1 MIWWF
6 SRQPIMRGAVPALLS
21 SLIEQVPGQSKTPDR
36 PVRVGYTGQQQLLA
50 ALAAVPDPR
59 DARGVRHAA
68 PAVLALAI
76 AAVLAGS
83 RSFYAIGQWIAGA
96 SQKTL
101 KAVGAR
107 RDPRTGRCV
116 GPDEKTVRGLCARI
130 DGDALDVAVG
140 GWVARR
146 AVLATAARAR
156 TSRKPPRRG
165 RARRRAKAA
174 GQRRRRAS
182 SRNAHR
188 TPFAAVSTD
197 GKTSRGARA
206 AGGLAPHLVA
216 AVTHTGVVL
225 GQRQVVEKSNEIT
238 VFQPLLKDLPLADVV
253 VTADAMQ
260 TQRAHA
266 RFLRQVKDAHF
277 IFPVLENQPT
287 LFGQLDRLDWKDVPV
302 TAWSVDTDRGRHE
315 LRTIQVLPAPTG
327 LRFPHVGQVF
337 LIERTVTTKGNTT
350 YQAMLYVTSLT
361 AEQASP
367 ADLLAYVRG
376 HWTVEALHWVR
387 DVVFA
392 EDASQ
397 IRTGNAPRVMAT
409 IRNAVISLLRIAGVT
424 NIAAA
429 LRHNARKDRRVLKH
443 LGLLT
448 SKNG

>member
-6 SRQPIMRGAVPALLS
+6 SRQPIMRGTVPALLS
-21 SLIEQVPGQSKTPDR
+21 SLIEQVPGQSKTSDR
-36 PVRVGYTGQQQLLA
+36 PVHVGHTGQQRLLT

-59 DARGVRHAA
+59 DRRGVRHAA
-68 PAVLALAI
+68 PAVLALAV

-96 SQKTL
+96 GQKTL

-107 RDPRTGRCV
+107 LDPSTGRYV
-116 GPDEKTVRGLCARI
+116 GPDEKTVRGLCARV
-130 DGDALDVAVG
+130 DGDALDAAVG

-146 AVLATAARAR
+146 AALAEAARVR
-156 TSRKPPRRG
+156 TGRKPPKG
-165 RARRRAKAA
+165 ARARRRAKAA
-174 GQRRRRAS
+174 GQRRGRAS
-182 SRNAHR
+182 GRKAHH
-188 TPFAAVSTD
+188 TPFPAVAVD

-206 AGGLAPHLVA
+206 AGGRAPHLVA
-216 AVTHTGVVL
+216 VVTHSGVVL
-225 GQRQVVEKSNEIT
+225 GQRQVEEKSNEIT
-238 VFQPLLKDLPLADVV
+238 AFQPLLAGLPLAGVV

-260 TQRAHA
+260 TQRTHA
-266 RFLRQVKDAHF
+266 RFLREVKEAQF
-277 IFPVLENQPT
+277 IFPVLENQPG
-287 LFGQLDRLDWKDVPV
+287 LFAQLDQLDWKSVPV
-302 TAWSVDTDRGRHE
+302 TAWSVDNDRGRHE
-315 LRTIQVLPAPTG
+315 LRTIQVLPTPSG
-327 LRFPHVGQVF
+327 LSFPHVGQVF
-337 LIERTVTTKGNTT
+337 LVERTVNVKGKTS

-361 AEQASP
+361 PDQASP

-409 IRNAVISLLRIAGVT
+409 FRNAVISILRITGTT

-443 LGLLT
+443 LGLLD